1 MKIEKSKKLFEKS
14 QQYIPGG
21 VNSPVRA
28 FQSVGGTPIFIEKA
42 KGAYLFDVDGNSYID
57 YINSWGPAILGHA
70 PEIVIETLQKQ
81 IHKGLGF
88 GTPTELEYEM
98 AKLIT
103 EIVPSIEVI
112 RMVNSGTEA
121 TMSAIRAARGYTGKN
136 KIIKF
141 EGCYHGHGDSFLIAA
156 GSGALTFGTPD
167 SKGVTD
173 GVAQDT
179 LTAPYNDLQA
189 VQNLVNANIGNIAAI
204 ILEPFVGNMGLVI
217 PQKDFILGL
226 RKICDEHQIILIFDE
241 VMTGFR
247 LALGGAQEILGIKP
261 DLSTFGKII
270 GGGLPV
276 GAYGGKKEIM
286 DCIAP
291 KGPVYQAGTLS
302 GNPMAMVA
310 GLTVLNYLK
319 NHPEVYHQLEA
330 HTFILETEIRN
341 ILINKGISHCIQ
353 RIGSMFTIFFTSL
366 EQVLNLSDAKTSDTA
381 LYAKFF
387 HHLLEKG
394 IYGAPSQFE
403 AWFVSYAI
411 QPLEIEKTLSA
422 IKTFEAK

>member
-1 MKIEKSKKLFEKS
+1 MKIERSKQLFELS
-14 QQYIPGG
+14 QKYIPGG

-28 FQSVGGTPIFIEKA
+28 FKSVGGTPIFMEKA
-42 KGAYLFDVDGNSYID
+42 KGAYLFDVDGNTYID
-57 YINSWGPAILGHA
+57 YINSWGPAILGHS
-70 PEIVIETLQKQ
+70 PDFLIEALQEQ
-81 IHKGLGF
+81 IHKGFGY

-103 EIVPSIEVI
+103 ELVPSVEVI

-121 TMSAIRAARGYTGKN
+121 TMSAIRAARGYTN
-136 KIIKF
+136 RSKIIKF
-141 EGCYHGHGDSFLIAA
+141 EGCYHGHGDSFLISA

-167 SKGVTD
+167 SKGVTT

-179 LTAPYNDLQA
+179 LTAPFNDLEA
-189 VQNLVNANIGNIAAI
+189 VQQLVNANPDNVAAI
-204 ILEPFVGNMGLVI
+204 ILEPFVGNMGLII
-217 PQKDFILGL
+217 PKKEFILGL
-226 RKICDEHQIILIFDE
+226 RKICDENQIVLIFDE

-247 LALGGAQEILGIKP
+247 LALGGAQEILGIQP
-261 DLSTFGKII
+261 DLTTFGKII

-302 GNPMAMVA
+302 GNPLAMTA
-310 GLTVLNYLK
+310 GLTIINYLK
-319 NHPEVYHQLEA
+319 QHPEVYYQLEA
-330 HTFILETEIRN
+330 HSFILETEIRN
-341 ILINKGISHCIQ
+341 ILWNKGISHCIQ
-353 RIGSMFTIFFTSL
+353 RIGSMFTIFFTHL
-366 EQVLNLSDAKTSDTA
+366 EQVYNLHDAKTSDTQ

-387 HHLLEKG
+387 HHLLENG

-411 QPLEIEKTLSA
+411 QPNEIEKTLQTVKKFSL
-422 IKTFEAK
+422 